1 MLENVKVNG
10 EIGGRR
16 HILRTLYIC
25 PILYKISTSCMK
37 KVQILK
43 KKDPLFHHPMQLKNH
58 MSCFHHLVSVIICLL
73 TFYRVPLGIN
83 SAIYL
88 MKERRWRQQPVLPGQ
103 STVLIFLHEHF

>member
-43 KKDPLFHHPMQLKNH
+43 KKDPIWVFSSL
-58 MSCFHHLVSVIICLL
+58 SVRHHLSVNFLPSSIGDQFSYLFDEGETLETATCASRSVYSVNIFAW
-73 TFYRVPLGIN
+73 TFLN
-83 SAIYL
+83 
-88 MKERRWRQQPVLPGQ
+88 
-103 STVLIFLHEHF
+103 